1 MVVWCLL
8 LSLLMVGQLLAS
20 PLSISENLP
29 DLASLEANLEA
40 SLLTEAPAI
49 AEVLPYQDNQVKAHD
64 LNEVLLPSFFLIG
77 NNLHT

>member
-20 PLSISENLP
+20 PLSISS